1 MTSRFL
7 VLLFGL
13 TLACSAH
20 AANPMVEIKT
30 NMGSMTVEL
39 YPEKAPKTVENFLRY
54 TKSAFYKGTVFHRV
68 IRNFMIQ
75 GGGFD
80 TNLQQKETLGS
91 IRNEAGNGLNNE
103 IYTIAMARRGD
114 PHSASSQFFINARDN
129 GFLDFSAP
137 TPQGYGY
144 CVFGKVVKG
153 TEVVDKISAVRTGP
167 AGPFPS
173 DVPEKPVIIEEV
185 RLIP

>member
-1 MTSRFL
+1 MTRRFL
-7 VLLFGL
+7 VFLFGL
-13 TLACSAH
+13 MLACSAH

-39 YPEKAPKTVENFLRY
+39 YPEKAPKTVENFLHY
-54 TKSAFYKGTVFHRV
+54 TKSGFYKGTVFHRV
-68 IRNFMIQ
+68 IQNFMIQ

-91 IRNEAGNGLNNE
+91 IRNEAGNGLKNE

-114 PHSASSQFFINARDN
+114 PHSASSQFFINGKDN
-129 GFLDFSAP
+129 DFLDFSAP
-137 TPQGYGY
+137 TQQGFGY

-167 AGPFPS
+167 GGPFPAN
-173 DVPEKPVIIEEV
+173 VPEKPVIIEEV